1 MTSLFNSRGTLERA
15 MDAVLGHELRKLN
28 THLPKQ
34 RRSLSELL
42 KMKEPTVKAADG
54 SDIILGKSDL
64 ADLAKIVP
72 AEYHDL
78 VKLPIIVLRRMELGR
93 SIYTVSGERVEEF
106 TVRKILGLTNQEYY
120 QMYKDQEATF
130 LYRPQVTELIRR
142 FHSLIVIGFGI
153 PKELSD
159 YAPSRD

>member
-1 MTSLFNSRGTLERA
+1 LERA

-42 KMKEPTVKAADG
+42 KMKEPAVKATDG
-54 SDIILGKSDL
+54 SDIILNKSDL
-64 ADLAKIVP
+64 DDLGKIVP
-72 AEYHDL
+72 AEYQDR

-106 TVRKILGLTNQEYY
+106 TVRKILGLTNEEYY

-130 LYRPQVTELIRR
+130 LYRPQVTELNRR